1 MYQETVV
8 KESRFTAW
16 LIFEVST
23 FLHKHVPETVVKES
37 HPKARINLEVPTYLE
52 TVVKESRHTDRFNFD
67 VSTFLHKHVHKTVLQ
82 ESQLMLRLNFTI
94 PTNRGTAVKESRIRP
109 DSHEVSRQA
118 LTRYQKLSSKKL
130 HRKHPAAVG
139 PVYVTKPG
147 TSA

>member
-37 HPKARINLEVPTYLE
+37 HPKARISLEVPTYRE
-52 TVVKESRHTDRFNFD
+52 
-67 VSTFLHKHVHKTVLQ
+67 
-82 ESQLMLRLNFTI
+82 
-94 PTNRGTAVKESRIRP
+94 TAVKESRLRP